1 MMALIYKVIDYKE
14 FDKIIYCYSEKGK
27 INFFIKNANKIK
39 SVNQKNA
46 EILNLIE
53 IDNNLNLDK
62 LNNLYEIKVI
72 NYNDDIKYKYY
83 DVLNILLIFEVIDRL
98 FLDNNIFD
106 NKLIFEWIYKYLYS
120 KNNNFYDKTNMML
133 LKLLKPLGIL
143 PKFYDKN
150 LPNYGFNYDLQK
162 LTENNYDISNEICY
176 QLDYLLFHKFD
187 EIINIQLNKN
197 IRNYIITYYE
207 KILNLNFKNKGAKL

>member
-27 INFFIKNANKIK
+27 INFIIKNANKIK

-53 IDNNLNLDK
+53 IDDNFNVEK

-72 NYNDDIKYKYY
+72 NYNDDIKYQYY
-83 DVLNILLIFEVIDRL
+83 DLLNILLVFEVIDKL

-106 NKLIFEWIYKYLYS
+106 NKLIFEWIYKYLFS

-150 LPNYGFNYDLQK
+150 LPNYGFSYNLQK
-162 LTENNYDISNEICY
+162 LTEYNYDISNEVCY

-187 EIINIQLNKN
+187 EIISIELNKN

-207 KILNLNFKNKGAKL
+207 KILNINFKNKGAKL